1 MEEKT
6 NPISRRAMM
15 STIALAGAA
24 GALAASTKAGLAASS
39 AVTLEGVSPIADEHY
54 VMVTFLSGIEFWIPA
69 RKGMEHAAKQLG
81 VRAVYQGTEKY
92 DAIDEAR
99 VLDQVM
105 ATQPTGILITAQNP
119 DALRPGIDKAI
130 ASGISLV
137 MFDSDSPKSKRP
149 VFLAGDNYQIGR
161 HAGAEM
167 VKLLG
172 DKKGAKTLVI
182 TTIGQLNMEQRAKG
196 FTDGVK
202 DAGLEVVRT
211 VEEGGSYDATYAR
224 TKEVLQAVPD
234 LEGIF
239 DCGSMAPGA
248 AKAVEEAGKIGQIK
262 IIGMDL
268 DGALLD
274 LIEKGKIQGTL
285 AQGAWNMGYWGLM
298 MSYAVAHNM
307 VDAGI
312 PDWKS
317 AGISPLPAYVDT
329 GSYWVTKDNLAPFRA
344 LNK

>member
-1 MEEKT
+1 
-6 NPISRRAMM
+6 MM
-15 STIALAGAA
+15 STLAAAGAA
-24 GALAASTKAGLAASS
+24 SALVASARPGRAAG
-39 AVTLEGVSPIADEHY
+39 VTLEGVSPISDEHY
-54 VMVTFLSGIEFWIPA
+54 VMVTFLSGIEFWVPA

-81 VRAVYQGTEKY
+81 VKAVYQGTEKY

-99 VLDQVM
+99 VLDQVL
-105 ATQPTGILITAQNP
+105 AGGPTGILVTAQNP
-119 DALRPGIDKAI
+119 DALRPGIDKAV
-130 ASGISLV
+130 ASGVSLV

-149 VFLAGDNYQIGR
+149 VFLAGDNYQIGK
-161 HAGAEM
+161 HAGANM
-167 VKLLG
+167 VEQLG
-172 DKKGAKTLVI
+172 GKKGGKVMVV

-196 FTDGVK
+196 FADGVK
-202 DAGLEVVRT
+202 EAGLEVVRT
-211 VEEGGSYDATYAR
+211 VEEGGSYNSTYAR

-234 LEGIF
+234 LAGIF

-248 AKAVEEAGKIGQIK
+248 AKAVEEAGKTGQIK

-274 LIEKGKIQGTL
+274 LIEKGKVQGTM

-312 PDWKS
+312 PDWKG
-317 AGISPLPAYVDT
+317 AGISPLPSYVDT
-329 GSYWVTKDNLAPFRA
+329 GSYWVTQANLGPFRA